1 MEEKLTKQDFEDGKL
16 LRYFKHVFLTEQT
29 RRALM
34 PVLGALRDTEV
45 IVPVQISVSDADAE
59 KILQLKKGETFDVKD
74 QFKFKPDLLQNDEGT
89 FFPAFSNAEQM
100 PPEYAENFSPM
111 KISAVQC
118 IRMASQI
125 KNINGIVLDAF
136 TEAMLIPM
144 ESALLIL
151 KMKSR
156 LEESE

>member
-1 MEEKLTKQDFEDGKL
+1 MEEKLNKQDYEDGKL

-34 PVLGALRDTEV
+34 PVLGALRDTAV

-100 PPEYAENFSPM
+100 PPEYAENFSPLH
-111 KISAVQC
+111 IPAVQC
-118 IRMASQI
+118 IRMASQM

-151 KMKSR
+151 KMKSH
-156 LEESE
+156 LE

>member
-59 KILQLKKGETFDVKD
+59 KILQLKKGLSFAQTAVT
-74 QFKFKPDLLQNDEGT
+74 DLSCAWNQRGNEIQL
-89 FFPAFSNAEQM
+89 
-100 PPEYAENFSPM
+100 
-111 KISAVQC
+111 IHSAPF
-118 IRMASQI
+118 I
-125 KNINGIVLDAF
+125 
-136 TEAMLIPM
+136 
-144 ESALLIL
+144 
-151 KMKSR
+151 
-156 LEESE
+156 

>member
-1 MEEKLTKQDFEDGKL
+1 MS
-16 LRYFKHVFLTEQT
+16 
-29 RRALM
+29 
-34 PVLGALRDTEV
+34 
-45 IVPVQISVSDADAE
+45 PVQISVSDADAE

-100 PPEYAENFSPM
+100 PPEYAENFSPLH
-111 KISAVQC
+111 IPAVQC
-118 IRMASQI
+118 IRMASQM

-151 KMKSR
+151 KMKSH
-156 LEESE
+156 LE